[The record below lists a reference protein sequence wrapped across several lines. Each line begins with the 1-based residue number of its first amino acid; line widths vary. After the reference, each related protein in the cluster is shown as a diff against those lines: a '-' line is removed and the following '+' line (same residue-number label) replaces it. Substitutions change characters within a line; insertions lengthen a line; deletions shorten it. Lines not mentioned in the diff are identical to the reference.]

1 MKIPQDA
8 DGDAMRRVLE
18 HGSDPTSPMDI
29 DFMIACPDV
38 ASADKI
44 APLAAASGYSVRITV
59 DEEDDSVTCYCTMK
73 MLLDYDPLISCQ
85 SQLDSIGRQ
94 HGAYIDGWG
103 TFGNFAD
110 GK

>member
-18 HGSDPTSPMDI
+18 HGSDPASPMDI

-44 APLAAASGYSVRITV
+44 APLAAASGYSVR
-59 DEEDDSVTCYCTMK
+59 
-73 MLLDYDPLISCQ
+73 LLLMRKTTRSPATA
-85 SQLDSIGRQ
+85 R
-94 HGAYIDGWG
+94 
-103 TFGNFAD
+103 
-110 GK
+110 

>member
-1 MKIPQDA
+1 
-8 DGDAMRRVLE
+8 
-18 HGSDPTSPMDI
+18 
-29 DFMIACPDV
+29 
-38 ASADKI
+38 
-44 APLAAASGYSVRITV
+44 
-59 DEEDDSVTCYCTMK
+59 MK